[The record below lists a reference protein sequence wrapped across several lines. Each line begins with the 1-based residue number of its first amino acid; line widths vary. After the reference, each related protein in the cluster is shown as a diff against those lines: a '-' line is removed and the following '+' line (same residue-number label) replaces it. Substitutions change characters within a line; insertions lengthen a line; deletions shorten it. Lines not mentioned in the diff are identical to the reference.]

1 MKLRRL
7 FRMMAA
13 AALFVCTVP
22 LLLWAFADSR
32 PNVQLNVDNVRPHQL
47 EEQTRNSI
55 VRDYALAWRELNDA
69 LANNAIA
76 PLSDHFTGY
85 ALQKLTQRVKDQQ
98 EYGLKT
104 RIIDHGH
111 KLDAIFYARDGSS
124 LEFRDTVS
132 LETQVLD
139 GDNVI
144 HSEQAQVQYIA
155 VMTGGAD
162 RWYVRL
168 LDSVPNGQ

>member
-1 MKLRRL
+1 MKLRGV
-7 FRMMAA
+7 FRVIAA
-13 AALFVCTVP
+13 AVLLVCAVP
-22 LLLWAFADSR
+22 LLMWSFAASK
-32 PNVQLNVDNVRPHQL
+32 PNVQLNVANVRPHQL
-47 EEQTRNSI
+47 EEQTQSSI

-69 LANNAIA
+69 LANNAIG
-76 PLSDHFTGY
+76 PLNNHFTGY

-98 EYGLKT
+98 EHGLKT

-124 LEFRDTVS
+124 LEFRDTAS

-144 HSEQAQVQYIA
+144 FSEQAQVQYIA

-168 LDSVPNGQ
+168 LDSVANGQ

>member
-13 AALFVCTVP
+13 SALFVCTVP
-22 LLLWAFADSR
+22 LLVWAFADSR

-47 EEQTRNSI
+47 EEQTRSSI

-76 PLSDHFTGY
+76 PLSNHFTGY

-98 EYGLKT
+98 EHGLKT

-111 KLDAIFYARDGSS
+111 KLD
-124 LEFRDTVS
+124 
-132 LETQVLD
+132 
-139 GDNVI
+139 
-144 HSEQAQVQYIA
+144 
-155 VMTGGAD
+155 
-162 RWYVRL
+162 
-168 LDSVPNGQ
+168 

>member
-1 MKLRRL
+1 MTLRRI
-7 FRMMAA
+7 FRMTAA
-13 AALFVCTVP
+13 AALFVGAVP
-22 LLLWAFADSR
+22 LLVWAFADSK
-32 PNVQLNVDNVRPHQL
+32 PNVLLNVDNVRPHQL
-47 EEQTRNSI
+47 EDQTRGSI

-69 LANNAIA
+69 LTNNAIA
-76 PLSDHFTGY
+76 PLKNHFTGY
-85 ALQKLTQRVKDQQ
+85 ALQKLTQRIKDQQ
-98 EYGLKT
+98 EHGLKT

-124 LEFRDTVS
+124 LEFRDTAR

-144 HSEQAQVQYIA
+144 YSEQAQVQYIA

-162 RWYVRL
+162 RWFVRL
-168 LDSVPNGQ
+168 LDSVP